1 MRKSI
6 LLYLFVFTA
15 LLAVFFYVSGKKM
28 LESKERELEALRTEL
43 NEAEAAIV
51 AEAASPNNSQN
62 DTFVLT
68 SNEEALTY
76 LENRGFDP
84 SEVIAKVEEALIS
97 RNKVDAD
104 NDLVPYEG
112 MEGPFRVNKVKLLN
126 HKWAIASFTDGSY
139 WGEIFVNYELG
150 ESGDIELST
159 EKAVLYPRN

>member
-15 LLAVFFYVSGKKM
+15 LLAVFFYVNGNKKIQSQ
-28 LESKERELEALRTEL
+28 EQELETLKEKVNDL
-43 NEAEAAIV
+43 EVDAEAA
-51 AEAASPNNSQN
+51 AARNTPEE
-62 DTFVLT
+62 TFTLI

-84 SEVIAKVEEALIS
+84 IQVAARVEEELIS
-97 RNKVDAD
+97 RNKADVD

-112 MEGPFRVNKVKLLN
+112 MNGPFRVNKVKLLN
-126 HKWAIASFTDGSY
+126 HKWAIASFTDGTY
-139 WGEIFVNYELG
+139 WGELLISFELDEAG
-150 ESGDIELST
+150 SPEITT